1 MNKIY
6 PSHEKIKCKK
16 PGCNKEIR
24 KDRMADHLAK
34 KHNDTS
40 GLLVG
45 QQNLP
50 GFFQQKSKEV
60 ENIEPERR
68 QFNVQQLSN
77 IPENGVKEGLL
88 QGAKRLELQKEK
100 SKEIK
105 KGAQRLELQE
115 QEGAK
120 SLELQREESDAKS
133 VELKKS
139 VDVESQESEVCYSFT
154 THEV

>member
-16 PGCNKEIR
+16 PGCDKEIR
-24 KDRMADHLAK
+24 KDRLAAHLAK
-34 KHNDTS
+34 KHDDTS

-45 QQNLP
+45 QQNLS

-60 ENIEPERR
+60 ENIERR

-88 QGAKRLELQKEK
+88 QGAESLELQKEK

-120 SLELQREESDAKS
+120 SLELQREESAAKS
-133 VELKKS
+133 VELKKA

-154 THEV
+154 IHEV